1 MMSTGN
7 RVLKHFKI
15 PGMSCSWMRVEYLE
29 CGEEELREKIEELKA
44 EGCKLFG

>member
-1 MMSTGN
+1 MRSKGN

-15 PGMSCSWMRVEYLE
+15 PGVSLSGKLVEYLE
-29 CGEEELREKIEELKA
+29 CGEEELREKVEEFKA